1 MKLRGAIGVVGALGL
16 IALLGAHTTA
26 TNALTPL
33 RVAAPTKAPV
43 SEVGLL
49 DAVAFRTAQ
58 RGWVGG
64 AHAILA
70 TGDGGRSWTQQ
81 YAGAE
86 TIRRL
91 SFVSDTT
98 GWALGVNTL
107 LRTTTGGQTWTPAG
121 EPPQPLQQIDFLSPT
136 LGWGL
141 AGANAVQP
149 LALYRTEDGVRS
161 WQRQG
166 APFAASSVCFADAG
180 RGWLANAYTGASSRA
195 AVAATTNGG
204 ATWTAT
210 APLPGSTQAGG
221 FATQTLA
228 CTPTSSS
235 VWDLVNYGG
244 YAGGEGY
251 ALYHSADG
259 GVHWRA
265 VVANMAA
272 SSTGAAAGPG
282 TTPGSLAVVTPT
294 TAFLSGSCDACGAD
308 GTTTVGG
315 TTDGGQTWHNY
326 LVPGLSAGQT
336 ALSFPTPQDGWLVA
350 QQVTS
355 LTPFQQRSVVLSSTN
370 GGQTWQQRYPTSGP
384 TISGVRVTFT
394 LSLYGT
400 IPSNEEFGL
409 QGPLM
414 SSGQRGEIPFC
425 TTIAANV
432 GPDHPVCRGAGTVY
446 RRTVVVPRGS
456 VVRFAFERYIVP
468 ASNRLLTDTFYQ
480 SSKHVYRDTTI
491 DAYYRF
497 GR

>member
-1 MKLRGAIGVVGALGL
+1 MTHKRMVGMVGALGL
-16 IALLGAHTTA
+16 IVLLGAHTTA
-26 TNALTPL
+26 TSASTPS
-33 RVAAPTKAPV
+33 RVATTTKA
-43 SEVGLL
+43 SVGGPSML

-64 AHAILA
+64 AHTIL
-70 TGDGGRSWTQQ
+70 TTSDGGRSWTQQ
-81 YAGAE
+81 YAGTE

-107 LRTTTGGQTWTPAG
+107 LRTTNSGQTWAPVG
-121 EPPQPLQQIDFLSPT
+121 EPPQSLQQIDVLSPT
-136 LGWGL
+136 LGWGV
-141 AGANAVQP
+141 AGANSVQP
-149 LALYRTEDGVRS
+149 LTLYRTGDGGRS

-180 RGWLANAYTGASSRA
+180 RGWLTNAYTGASSRA

-210 APLPGSTQAGG
+210 APLPSSIGAGG

-228 CTPTSSS
+228 CTPSSSS

-259 GVHWRA
+259 VHWRA

-282 TTPGSLAVVTPT
+282 TAPGDLAMVSPMA
-294 TAFLSGSCDACGAD
+294 AFLSGTCGACGGD

-336 ALSFPTPQDGWLVA
+336 ALSFPTLQDGWLVA
-350 QQVTS
+350 QQITS

-400 IPSNEEFGL
+400 VPPNEEFGL
-409 QGPLM
+409 QGPLS
-414 SSGQRGEIPFC
+414 SSGQGGEIPFC
-425 TTIAANV
+425 RTIAANV

-446 RRTVVVPRGS
+446 RRTVVVSRGS
-456 VVRFAFERYIVP
+456 VVRFAYERYIVP
-468 ASNRLLTDTFYQ
+468 APNRLLTDTFYH
-480 SSKHVYRDTTI
+480 SSKRAYRDTTI

-497 GR
+497 AR